1 MTEHAAGTGPC
12 RQLIDR
18 VAAFVEKLPPRGLGL
33 KEPCSPLLAVPSGGG
48 DPDVLGGPG
57 SGAADVFFDPP
68 SVPMRAFTL
77 SDGSFYGPGDRDC
90 ASGLAVAMLSVCQR
104 DGIDVSDA
112 LAAGEAAAA
121 AGKPGDERFL
131 EVALG
136 VDAGTAEALA
146 RGSGTLRQWCP
157 PEAVTGSQMAVALRS
172 AADGMSR
179 HQVWS
184 DALLEVAPE
193 HHDGPTVDP
202 TAFVD
207 PQAFVARDV
216 VVDRDAYVGGG
227 AVLLAGTRVG
237 PGCRVDDGAVFG
249 PGTELGEGVWVG
261 SDAHVRSARLG
272 DGGVVEDRG
281 LVLGAHLPPN
291 SVVVERRIVGD
302 FGDGVHAVPRTLP
315 PGETSGPA
323 DGPAPE
329 SDPLLD
335 PFPEALVLPGAR
347 VAESAFVAPGAIV
360 CPGAVIGPDTHVG
373 PSVVVGSGALVREGV
388 YLPGGPERTIV
399 GTGAVVGA
407 HAQLA
412 NGAVL
417 RSQGAVAVGQKLGPG
432 EATSCSVVPP
442 GCPHRLDGPALPL
455 RTSRWKRWQRYQSA
469 GGASSDVPAALAGK
483 PDHLVHPTAAVHPT
497 AWLSH
502 DTVVGPYAVVGRDVV
517 TRGPCDIRG
526 GGAVG
531 DGCHLSSVVV
541 SHDVR
546 VGAACTMRNVTPGG
560 ASGLSGPARVGSH
573 CRIADTRIGSGAMLG
588 DRCLA
593 LGAEVRASA
602 QLGDSVM
609 LGHGSSVGATP
620 HLESHVRMAS
630 SSSVDRAAVVG
641 S

>member
-1 MTEHAAGTGPC
+1 MTEHAAGTGPR

-18 VAAFVEKLPPRGLGL
+18 VAAFVEKLPPPRGLGL

-121 AGKPGDERFL
+121 AGKPGDERSL

-237 PGCRVDDGAVFG
+237 PGCRVDDGAVVG

-272 DGGVVEDRG
+272 DGGVVEDR
-281 LVLGAHLPPN
+281 
-291 SVVVERRIVGD
+291 
-302 FGDGVHAVPRTLP
+302 
-315 PGETSGPA
+315 
-323 DGPAPE
+323 
-329 SDPLLD
+329 
-335 PFPEALVLPGAR
+335 
-347 VAESAFVAPGAIV
+347 
-360 CPGAVIGPDTHVG
+360 
-373 PSVVVGSGALVREGV
+373 
-388 YLPGGPERTIV
+388 
-399 GTGAVVGA
+399 
-407 HAQLA
+407 
-412 NGAVL
+412 
-417 RSQGAVAVGQKLGPG
+417 
-432 EATSCSVVPP
+432 
-442 GCPHRLDGPALPL
+442 
-455 RTSRWKRWQRYQSA
+455 
-469 GGASSDVPAALAGK
+469 ASSSA
-483 PDHLVHPTAAVHPT
+483 PT
-497 AWLSH
+497 
-502 DTVVGPYAVVGRDVV
+502 
-517 TRGPCDIRG
+517 
-526 GGAVG
+526 
-531 DGCHLSSVVV
+531 
-541 SHDVR
+541 
-546 VGAACTMRNVTPGG
+546 
-560 ASGLSGPARVGSH
+560 
-573 CRIADTRIGSGAMLG
+573 CRRT
-588 DRCLA
+588 
-593 LGAEVRASA
+593 
-602 QLGDSVM
+602 
-609 LGHGSSVGATP
+609 
-620 HLESHVRMAS
+620 AS
-630 SSSVDRAAVVG
+630 SSSAASSATSATAFARCRARCLPARLPGPPTDPRPNPTRCSIRFRRPLCCPVPAWPRAPSWRPGPSCVPVR
-641 S
+641 